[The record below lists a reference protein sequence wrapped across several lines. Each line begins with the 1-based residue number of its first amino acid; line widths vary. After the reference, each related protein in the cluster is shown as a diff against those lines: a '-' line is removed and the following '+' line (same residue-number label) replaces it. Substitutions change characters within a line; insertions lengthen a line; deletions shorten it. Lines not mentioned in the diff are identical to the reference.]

1 MIRDLKQKDID
12 KVMEIWLESTV
23 KAHDFMPEKYWQYN
37 DEDLI
42 EKKMYPLLPL
52 QLFNLRKK
60 LNTAKKKN
68 DINTIKELS
77 VVAKNLA
84 TKLANESKEL
94 FDQDE
99 ILGEDFH
106 SMLLAIQNLIEYL
119 NRNYID
125 DENLEEEVNIM
136 TKSLYDPEVEKKG
149 IEKGIEQGIKQGM
162 KEGTEKKEVEI
173 VLNMLGEGLDE
184 ATISK
189 FTKIDI
195 QKVKEII
202 KKHLN

>member
-1 MIRDLKQKDID
+1 
-12 KVMEIWLESTV
+12 
-23 KAHDFMPEKYWQYN
+23 
-37 DEDLI
+37 
-42 EKKMYPLLPL
+42 MYPLIPL

-60 LNTAKKKN
+60 LHSAKKKN

-77 VVAKNLA
+77 IVARNLA
-84 TKLANESKEL
+84 EKLANESKEL

-125 DENLEEEVNIM
+125 DENLEKEVNIM

-149 IEKGIEQGIKQGM
+149 IEKGYE
-162 KEGTEKKEVEI
+162 EI
-173 VLNMLGEGLDE
+173 VLNMFGQGLDE
-184 ATISK
+184 STISK
-189 FTKIDI
+189 FTELDI
-195 QKVKEII
+195 EKVKEIT

>member
-1 MIRDLKQKDID
+1 MDL
-12 KVMEIWLESTV
+12 
-23 KAHDFMPEKYWQYN
+23 EK
-37 DEDLI
+37 

-60 LNTAKKKN
+60 LNLAKKKN
-68 DINTIKELS
+68 DINTIKDLS
-77 VVAKNLA
+77 VVARNLA
-84 TKLANESKEL
+84 TKLANESKKL

-125 DENLEEEVNIM
+125 DENLEKEVNIL

-149 IEKGIEQGIKQGM
+149 IEKGIEQGH
-162 KEGTEKKEVEI
+162 EEI
-173 VLNMLGEGLDE
+173 VLNMFGQGLDE

-189 FTKIDI
+189 FTKLDI
-195 QKVKEII
+195 EKVKEIT

>member
-1 MIRDLKQKDID
+1 MKIYLVRHGQ
-12 KVMEIWLESTV
+12 T
-23 KAHDFMPEKYWQYN
+23 
-37 DEDLI
+37 
-42 EKKMYPLLPL
+42 
-52 QLFNLRKK
+52 LFNLRKK
-60 LNTAKKKN
+60 LHLAKKKN

-77 VVAKNLA
+77 VVARNLA
-84 TKLANESKEL
+84 EKLANESKEL
-94 FDQDE
+94 FEQDE
-99 ILGEDFH
+99 IIGEDFH

-125 DENLEEEVNIM
+125 DENLEKEVNIM

-149 IEKGIEQGIKQGM
+149 IEKGIEQGIEKGIEQGI
-162 KEGTEKKEVEI
+162 EQSQAEI

-195 QKVKEII
+195 EKVKEII
-202 KKHLN
+202 KKRLN